1 MNEKGE
7 TGLIAITGGIGSG
20 KSTVGEM
27 LFKRGYTVV
36 DTDQIARELT
46 MPGSPLLDEIVAEF
60 GDDVLDS
67 EKHLDRRKVA
77 GLVFTH
83 REKLKALE
91 RIMHPKI
98 VDEYSRRVEES
109 SDRWVFVLIPLLFE
123 AGRENAVDRIWLCY
137 APADTRLERTVKRDN
152 GSRTDVLDRM
162 SMQIPDEEKIS
173 RADVVI
179 DTSGSL
185 RDTERQVDKS
195 VKDLEKSG

>member
-1 MNEKGE
+1 MNDKSE
-7 TGLIAITGGIGSG
+7 TGLVAITGGIGSG

-27 LFKRGYTVV
+27 LIRRGYTVI

-46 MPGSPLLDEIVAEF
+46 TPGSPVLDEIVAEF

-67 EKHLDRRKVA
+67 KKNLDRRKVA
-77 GLVFTH
+77 GLVFAR

-109 SDRWVFVLIPLLFE
+109 SDKWVFVLIPLLFE

-137 APADTRLERTVKRDN
+137 APADIRLERTVERDN
-152 GSRTDVLDRM
+152 GSRTEVMDRM

-185 RDTERQVDKS
+185 RDTERQVDKAL
-195 VKDLEKSG
+195 KGLE

>member
-1 MNEKGE
+1 MNEKSE

-27 LFKRGYTVV
+27 ILRRGYTVI

-46 MPGSPLLDEIVAEF
+46 MPGSPVLDEIVAEF

-67 EKHLDRRKVA
+67 NKHLDRRKVA
-77 GLVFTH
+77 GLVFSH

-91 RIMHPKI
+91 RIMHPRI

-109 SDRWVFVLIPLLFE
+109 SEKWVFVLIPLLFE

-137 APADTRLERTVKRDN
+137 APAEVRLERTVKRDN
-152 GSRTDVLDRM
+152 GSRTDVMDRM
-162 SMQIPDEEKIS
+162 SMQIPDEEKMS

-179 DTSGSL
+179 DTGRSL
-185 RDTERQVDKS
+185 RETERQIDKAL
-195 VKDLEKSG
+195 KDLEKSG